1 MEKFEDYLTLSDQ
14 ANLHPNINIT
24 SIPRHLI
31 LYGPSGVG
39 KYTQMLRI
47 VRPHSANRL
56 KFEKKIQTI
65 TEPVFILKISD
76 VHYEVD
82 IDLLG
87 CNSKTIWNDIYI
99 QISDIIRNKY
109 TDKFGFIVCKN
120 FHLVNNELLEI
131 FYSYLHSP
139 LQIKFIFLMES
150 ISFLPNNIL
159 SKCDIVKFARPSKE
173 HYHACL
179 KVPIPDTIH
188 NIKNVIH
195 SIPEIDIQKQV
206 CQKIVD
212 MIQTP
217 SHQYMELREELYS
230 ILIFD
235 IGIENCIWKI
245 ISMLQLTQAQHLQVV
260 YAIIDFL
267 QYYTNNYRPIY
278 HLEKYIYKVMNILH
292 EKKIEIQIPP
302 E

>member
-1 MEKFEDYLTLSDQ
+1 MEKFDDYLTLSDQ
-14 ANLHPNINIT
+14 NNLHPEINVS

-47 VRPHSANRL
+47 VRNYSTNKL
-56 KFEKKIQTI
+56 KFEKKIQTTTDPI
-65 TEPVFILKISD
+65 FILKISD

-109 TDKFGFIVCKN
+109 TDKSGFIVCKN

-159 SKCDIVKFARPSKE
+159 SKCDIINVCRPTKE
-173 HYHACL
+173 HYHHCL
-179 KVPIPDTIH
+179 KVSIPDTIH
-188 NIKNVIH
+188 NIKNVVH
-195 SIPEIDIQKQV
+195 SIPEIDTQKQV
-206 CQKIVD
+206 CQKIVE
-212 MIQTP
+212 IIKNQ

-235 IGIENCIWKI
+235 LGVENCIWRI
-245 ISMLQLTQAQHLQVV
+245 ISMLQLSNEKQLEVV
-260 YAIIDFL
+260 YATIDFL
-267 QYYTNNYRPIY
+267 QYFTNNYRPIY
-278 HLEKYIYKVMNILH
+278 HLEKYIYKI
-292 EKKIEIQIPP
+292 IQILKKN
-302 E
+302 

>member
-1 MEKFEDYLTLSDQ
+1 MEKFDDYLTLSDQ
-14 ANLHPNINIT
+14 ANLHPEINVNT
-24 SIPRHLI
+24 VPKHLI

-47 VRPHSANRL
+47 VRNYSANKLR
-56 KFEKKIQTI
+56 FEKKIQT
-65 TEPVFILKISD
+65 TTDPVFILKISD

-109 TDKFGFIVCKN
+109 TDKSGFIVCKN

-159 SKCDIVKFARPSKE
+159 SKCDIINVRRPTKE
-173 HYHACL
+173 HYHHCL

-188 NIKNVIH
+188 NIKNVVH
-195 SIPEIDIQKQV
+195 SIPEIDTQKQV

-212 MIQTP
+212 MIKSP
-217 SHQYMELREELYS
+217 NHQYM
-230 ILIFD
+230 
-235 IGIENCIWKI
+235 
-245 ISMLQLTQAQHLQVV
+245 
-260 YAIIDFL
+260 
-267 QYYTNNYRPIY
+267 
-278 HLEKYIYKVMNILH
+278 
-292 EKKIEIQIPP
+292 
-302 E
+302 

>member
-1 MEKFEDYLTLSDQ
+1 MEKFDDYLAFTDQ
-14 ANLHPNINIT
+14 ANLHPEINVT
-24 SIPRHLI
+24 TIPNHLI

-39 KYTQMLRI
+39 KYSQMLRI
-47 VRPHSANRL
+47 VRNYSNNKL
-56 KFEKKIQTI
+56 KFEKKIQTTTDPI
-65 TEPVFILKISD
+65 FILKISD

-99 QISDIIRNKY
+99 QIIDIIRNKY

-120 FHLVNNELLEI
+120 FHMVNNELLEI

-159 SKCDIVKFARPSKE
+159 SKCDVINVARPSREQYEK
-173 HYHACL
+173 CL
-179 KVPIPDTIH
+179 KVPIPETIH
-188 NIKNVIH
+188 NIKNVVH
-195 SIPEIDIQKQV
+195 SIPEIDTQKQV
-206 CQKIVD
+206 CQKIVE
-212 MIQTP
+212 MIKNQ

-235 IGIENCIWKI
+235 LGVENCIWRI
-245 ISMLQLTQAQHLQVV
+245 ISMLQLTNEQQLEVV
-260 YAIIDFL
+260 YATIDFL

-278 HLEKYIYKVMNILH
+278 HLEKYIYKLMQIL
-292 EKKIEIQIPP
+292 KKN
-302 E
+302 

>member
-1 MEKFEDYLTLSDQ
+1 MEKFDDYLTLSDH
-14 ANLHPNINIT
+14 ANLHPELT
-24 SIPRHLI
+24 VTTIPRHTI

-39 KYTQMLRI
+39 KYTQMLRM
-47 VRPHSANRL
+47 VRSYSANRL
-56 KFEKKIQTI
+56 KFEKKIQTT

-131 FYSYLHSP
+131 FYSYLHSS

-159 SKCDIVKFARPSKE
+159 SKCDIVNVSRPSKQK
-173 HYHACL
+173 YHECL
-179 KVPIPDTIH
+179 KVPIPDMIH

-195 SIPEIDIQKQV
+195 SIPEIDTQKQI

-212 MIQTP
+212 MIKTP

-235 IGIENCIWKI
+235 LGVENCIWRI
-245 ISMLQLTQAQHLQVV
+245 ISMLQLTKEQHIQVV
-260 YAIIDFL
+260 YATIDFL

-278 HLEKYIYKVMNILH
+278 HLEKFIYKVMSIL
-292 EKKIEIQIPP
+292 KKN
-302 E
+302 